1 MSALLFGPW
10 LVCLLGQSGVARP
23 VFDVV
28 SIKPSQ
34 MLTREPMRISAQRF
48 EATIPVRG
56 LIRMAYRVQDFQI
69 KGAPSWADSQTYDVV
84 AVTEKPFTMEEAQ
97 VMVQGLLA
105 ERFRL
110 VVHHETREVSQYM
123 LSVLNGGSRLLAAS
137 NNSDGRAADLQ
148 VFRNPE
154 TGTVELS
161 AIKTPMERFAAAM
174 SAMLG
179 VPVRDNTELDGL
191 YDFKLKWHIDEVPS
205 VGGAASGADR
215 STAENPLAPPP
226 LLTAIREQLGL
237 KLETVKST
245 GDILVIDHVEK
256 PTLN

>member
-1 MSALLFGPW
+1 
-10 LVCLLGQSGVARP
+10 
-23 VFDVV
+23 
-28 SIKPSQ
+28 
-34 MLTREPMRISAQRF
+34 
-48 EATIPVRG
+48 
-56 LIRMAYRVQDFQI
+56 
-69 KGAPSWADSQTYDVV
+69 
-84 AVTEKPFTMEEAQ
+84 
-97 VMVQGLLA
+97 
-105 ERFRL
+105 
-110 VVHHETREVSQYM
+110 
-123 LSVLNGGSRLLAAS
+123 
-137 NNSDGRAADLQ
+137 
-148 VFRNPE
+148 
-154 TGTVELS
+154 
-161 AIKTPMERFAAAM
+161 MERFAAAM